1 MKTTGVSRR
10 IDDLGRIVIPKE
22 IRKSLKIRDGE
33 LLEIL
38 VEDEKILLAKH
49 SSMNNVVDTARL
61 YVESVGDVIEADIL
75 ITDRDKVVAA
85 SGQIGKKYVDK
96 DLSIEVSELLLKHS
110 VVVEREPKKLKI
122 DNDNEEFT
130 TYVSYPIIVES
141 DVAGLVILLGQS
153 NKINETDTK
162 IAEVI
167 SKFLSR
173 NIL

>member
-22 IRKSLKIRDGE
+22 IRKNLKIRDGE

-49 SSMNNVVDTARL
+49 SSMDSVVDTARL
-61 YVESVGDVIEADIL
+61 CIESVGDIIESDML
-75 ITDRDKVVAA
+75 ITDRDKVIAA
-85 SGQIGKKYVDK
+85 SGQTGKKYIDK
-96 DLSIEVSELLLKHS
+96 DLSIEASELLLKHS
-110 VVVEREPKKLKI
+110 MIIEREPKKLKI
-122 DNDNEEFT
+122 DNDNEEYT
-130 TYVSYPIIVES
+130 TYISYPIIVES
-141 DVAGLVILLGQS
+141 DVAGLVILLGQT
-153 NKINETDTK
+153 NKISETDTK